1 MENKIWVFDE
11 YLANLQSDVKNKNK
25 IKSELISTDFK
36 LQKRSSTEK
45 DSIFIPNIH
54 TYRNKSWDTHI

>member
-1 MENKIWVFDE
+1 MWVFDE

-45 DSIFIPNIH
+45 DSIFISNIH